1 MFVQI
6 SGAEEGDNVTRGGEI
21 TFQCS
26 VEDVPGVVTPD
37 SYLGAEQLQTH
48 EIKTMEGR
56 LVSNFTLDT
65 ADLDL
70 EEAVFLSAQSLS
82 TVHSIKPG

>member
-48 EIKTMEGR
+48 EIKTMEGG
-56 LVSNFTLDT
+56 L
-65 ADLDL
+65 
-70 EEAVFLSAQSLS
+70 
-82 TVHSIKPG
+82 